1 MQRAVLNGYSKL
13 YSRLDRCNSFM
24 SLWQLLSVDKQAG
37 KIYLFT
43 GEGLCVSFHRANRR
57 SPAGDG
63 LLHVEGRSSF
73 QSLLAVALSADSA
86 ITRFCVVYD

>member
-1 MQRAVLNGYSKL
+1 MQRAVLNEHSRL
-13 YSRLDRCNSFM
+13 YTGLDRCNSFM

-43 GEGLCVSFHRANRR
+43 GEGLRVSFHRANR
-57 SPAGDG
+57 SPSGDG
-63 LLHVEGRSSF
+63 LLHVEGHFSF

-86 ITRFCVVYD
+86 ITRLCVVYD